1 MDRLINELTFYSK
14 IDTNRIPYTFAKTHV
29 ADYFEDCVEELSYEL
44 KAQGIDLTYFNYLDE
59 DVLVIADAEQLKRV
73 INNIVSNSIKYMN
86 KEKGVINIRLK
97 DAGDFI
103 QVEIEDNGKGIAQK
117 DLPKI
122 FDRFYRTDASRNSTK
137 GGSGIGLSIVR

>member
-1 MDRLINELTFYSK
+1 M
-14 IDTNRIPYTFAKTHV
+14 
-29 ADYFEDCVEELSYEL
+29 EELSYEL

-122 FDRFYRTDASRNSTK
+122 Y
-137 GGSGIGLSIVR
+137 